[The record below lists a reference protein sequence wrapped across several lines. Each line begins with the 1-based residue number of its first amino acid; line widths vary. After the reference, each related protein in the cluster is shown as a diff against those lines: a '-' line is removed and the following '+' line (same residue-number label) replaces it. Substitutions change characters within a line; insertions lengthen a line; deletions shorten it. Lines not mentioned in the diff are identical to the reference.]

1 MLNIAVRLLEV
12 DEVIVLFKVRV
23 IFKQYIP
30 KKHKQCGIKLY
41 KLCNSKGYIYNMTV
55 YLGKDRKHVTPS
67 MTATHATVTGLAARS
82 GHVGPKLY
90 MGNFFSS
97 PASLDDL
104 HTKTIS
110 CCGTVRPNR
119 KWMPKNFGQKMKMK
133 SGDLKTKV
141 KGNLTATVWKDKQN
155 VNILMN

>member
-1 MLNIAVRLLEV
+1 MIA
-12 DEVIVLFKVRV
+12 
-23 IFKQYIP
+23 
-30 KKHKQCGIKLY
+30 
-41 KLCNSKGYIYNMTV
+41 

-82 GHVGPKLY
+82 GHVGHTLY
-90 MGNFFSS
+90 IGNFFSS
-97 PASLDDL
+97 PASFDDL
-104 HTKTIS
+104 HTTKKH

-119 KWMPKNFGQKMKMK
+119 KWMLMNSGHKTKMK

-155 VNILMN
+155 VNILTNLHSPPLEDNFCDEHGKAMKPAIIQNCNRYTGYVAKSDCIMNSYSISR